1 MNPTII
7 AVAAR
12 LACLQI
18 GREWRSRQTA
28 AEQLMYLP
36 VQR

>member
-1 MNPTII
+1 MKPTPI

-18 GREWRSRQTA
+18 GREWRLRQAA
-28 AEQLMYLP
+28 AEHLMYLP
-36 VQR
+36 AKT